1 MRERSASARGSIKI
15 SRRGRDH
22 AECDAL
28 IASREAADMLSEH
41 ELQAFVKAQLNGGP
55 LPRTPNN
62 DEVQQILH
70 ALVALKQSGSLECTP
85 EIAGG
90 PHARVMKKKG
100 ALPFFLGALLV
111 VGLILIGFS
120 A

>member
-1 MRERSASARGSIKI
+1 
-15 SRRGRDH
+15 
-22 AECDAL
+22 
-28 IASREAADMLSEH
+28 MLSEH

-62 DEVQQILH
+62 EEVQQILH
-70 ALVALKQSGSLECTP
+70 ALVALKRSGSLECTP

-90 PHARVMKKKG
+90 AHARVMKKKG
-100 ALPFFLGALLV
+100 ALPFLLGALLV
-111 VGLILIGFS
+111 VGLILIGFG

>member
-1 MRERSASARGSIKI
+1 
-15 SRRGRDH
+15 
-22 AECDAL
+22 
-28 IASREAADMLSEH
+28 MLSEH

-62 DEVQQILH
+62 EEVQQILQ
-70 ALVALKQSGSLECTP
+70 ALVALERSGSPERTP

-90 PHARVMKKKG
+90 GNARVMKKKG
-100 ALPFFLGALLV
+100 ALPFFVGALLV
-111 VGLILIGFS
+111 LGLILIGFS